1 MWRLEH
7 LCVKSSSDGASKCTS
22 GDNNDICGVDEL
34 RATVLGAIEMEI
46 YGFSH
51 FR

>member
-1 MWRLEH
+1 M
-7 LCVKSSSDGASKCTS
+7 KSSLAGASKCTS

-34 RATVLGAIEMEI
+34 RATVLGVIEMEI